1 MADTLESTG
10 NYIPK
15 DLQIA
20 SQPDSVDKDKFKV
33 VATGLKIDE
42 TYAFQFQYVYP
53 DGTLSEWSPGYL
65 LNTSTELVPGA
76 PSVSVPSTSVGSIPV
91 TLPSFPTNAKRVDIY
106 IIGGE
111 FGTGKVADYFLAAGT
126 KNIAVAGGTYQVS
139 LITVTPSGI
148 NGDPTNTFT
157 ITVST
162 AGETVEA
169 PTNPNG
175 FSIIRVLGGIEV
187 VWSGTYANG
196 TFTGFEAI
204 KIYVGTSATATPGT
218 YREAG
223 VMTGNNVRNSI
234 IVPVDGTYLQY
245 DQPVY
250 IHARSVN
257 KNGIEGTLQQNV
269 ASNSLGARSAISSD
283 LADAI
288 ITNAKLV
295 DDAVTAA
302 KIATSAITE
311 TKIANDAVTT
321 PKLVAN
327 AITADKIVSSA
338 ITADKIATNAVTATK
353 ILAGEIDV
361 TKLAAGTISVN
372 NLEAGTIGATSFIR
386 AGSTTGGARI
396 EMSSSAISGGPS
408 AGFYIYDSTGDAVLS
423 APLAG
428 GLTIKGDITGS
439 SGTFSG
445 SLSIG
450 SNFSVTSTGILTAAA
465 GTVGGWTINS
475 TQIRSNT
482 ANQISL
488 NPSTPKIALI
498 QGATLNGT
506 TGLYE
511 GGTEKITIDPIEGIV
526 GPNNGSTFKLTPSG
540 QLTLSGSIT
549 VTGGQLQTDLSTIN
563 SNVST
568 AQSTAD
574 TAKNT
579 ADSAAATAS
588 TANTNASNALSAVQ
602 NKLNKSAATITDVNN
617 NITAINANGIQLFAT
632 GTSGDTSQTSVPTS
646 GNRLVINYEGITA
659 SDSLGTSF
667 SIKSNGGTAEFRGS
681 ITGSTITGSTLQ
693 TAAGATYEGWIK
705 INGSN
710 NKIEFINNSNTVVGQ
725 MYTFNGGSEVIIQN
739 GPNTVFGYP
748 QSTGYISLSPT
759 STTIGR
765 TNTSGVNI
773 GGLTIDASDAVF
785 SGVDVQTIKGAPIGT
800 GLYYMRNIG
809 MGTGTKTTSD
819 TDGYRGD
826 IWIQYS

>member
-10 NYIPK
+10 NYLPK
-15 DLQIA
+15 DLQIT

-33 VATGLKIDE
+33 VATGLKIDSQ
-42 TYAFQFQYVYP
+42 YAFQFQYVYP
-53 DGTLSEWSPGYL
+53 DGTLSEWSPGYTL
-65 LNTSTELVPGA
+65 STSTELVPSA

-91 TLPSFPTNAKRVDIY
+91 TLTSFPANAKRVDIY
-106 IIGGE
+106 VIGGE
-111 FGTGKVADYFLAAGT
+111 FGTGKVADYFLSAGT
-126 KNIAVAGGTYQVS
+126 KNIAVAGGVYQVS
-139 LITVTPSGI
+139 LITVTPSGV

-187 VWSGTYANG
+187 VWAGTYADG

-204 KIYVGTSATATPGT
+204 KIYVGNSATATSGT

-257 KNGIEGTLQQNV
+257 KNGTEGTLQQNV
-269 ASNSLGARSAISSD
+269 ASSSLGARSAISSD

-302 KIATSAITE
+302 KIATNAITE
-311 TKIANDAVTT
+311 TKIADDAITT

-353 ILAGEIDV
+353 ILAGTIDV

-396 EMSSSAISGGPS
+396 EMSSAAISGGPS
-408 AGFYIYDSTGDAVLS
+408 AGFYIYNSSGQAVLE
-423 APLAG
+423 APLTG
-428 GLTIKGDITGS
+428 GLVIKGDITGS
-439 SGTFSG
+439 SGTFGG

-465 GTVGGWTINS
+465 GTIGGWAINS
-475 TQIRSNT
+475 TQIRSNS

-511 GGTEKITIDPIEGIV
+511 GGTEKVTIDPVEGIKST
-526 GPNNGSTFKLTPSG
+526 GASGSFTLSPNGIITATGVTLTGTINASGGTFTGDITTNGSM
-540 QLTLSGSIT
+540 
-549 VTGGQLQTDLSTIN
+549 
-563 SNVST
+563 
-568 AQSTAD
+568 
-574 TAKNT
+574 
-579 ADSAAATAS
+579 
-588 TANTNASNALSAVQ
+588 
-602 NKLNKSAATITDVNN
+602 
-617 NITAINANGIQLFAT
+617 
-632 GTSGDTSQTSVPTS
+632 TSGGGSS
-646 GNRLVINYEGITA
+646 E
-659 SDSLGTSF
+659 LGK
-667 SIKSNGGTAEFRGS
+667 IR
-681 ITGSTITGSTLQ
+681 
-693 TAAGATYEGWIK
+693 

-710 NKIEFINNSNTVVGQ
+710 NSFEFLNTSNSIIGKMFTYNTGNEFILQ
-725 MYTFNGGSEVIIQN
+725 YGS
-739 GPNTVFGYP
+739 GSYFGYP
-748 QSTGYISLSPT
+748 ASTSYISINSVGVYLGITNASGSNTDSIQLTTSGTTFAGGSVNNSTGSSIIFPS
-759 STTIGR
+759 
-765 TNTSGVNI
+765 
-773 GGLTIDASDAVF
+773 F
-785 SGVDVQTIKGAPIGT
+785 
-800 GLYYMRNIG
+800 RNISA
-809 MGTGTKTTSD
+809 GTSLPENNLNLSASVT
-819 TDGYRGD
+819 GD
-826 IWIQYS
+826 VYIQY